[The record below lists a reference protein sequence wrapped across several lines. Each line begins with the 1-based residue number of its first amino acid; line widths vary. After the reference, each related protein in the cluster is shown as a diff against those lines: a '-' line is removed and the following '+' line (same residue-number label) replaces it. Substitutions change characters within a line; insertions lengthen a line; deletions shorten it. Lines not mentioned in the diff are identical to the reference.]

1 MAGQIGCMGYWTTT
15 LTKPALSTPQA
26 ESQRAAEPSSTAD
39 RLRELDALLKQELI
53 SKKEYNQQRKE
64 IIDAL

>member
-1 MAGQIGCMGYWTTT
+1 MAGQIGGMGYWTTT

-39 RLRELDALLKQELI
+39 RLRELDALLKQELT